1 MKLLNTP
8 NGEAVFLKVLLC
20 DMLFLRGAHG
30 DKRSCGQIIW
40 GLCRPAYW
48 RSKDSKNSFETT
60 LNISLSEDLLTSIE
74 HTFVN
79 TALENLP

>member
-8 NGEAVFLKVLLC
+8 NGEAVSQDPLC
-20 DMLFLRGAHG
+20 GVLFLRGAHG

-48 RSKDSKNSFETT
+48 HIKGSKNSFETT
-60 LNISLSEDLLTSIE
+60 
-74 HTFVN
+74 
-79 TALENLP
+79 